1 MEENTFLLVEEAS
14 ELLRTSKSTLYKM
27 TMNSTIPHYKVGRG
41 LRFKKEELIQFV
53 ENGDAGK
60 CTRIVPTAMDILR
73 VPSLY

>member
-1 MEENTFLLVEEAS
+1 MENTFLKVEEAS
-14 ELLRTSKSTLYKM
+14 KLLRTSTSTLYKM
-27 TMNSTIPHYKVGRG
+27 TMNNTIPHYKVGRG

>member
-27 TMNSTIPHYKVGRG
+27 TMNNTIPHYKVGRG

-60 CTRIVPTAMDILR
+60 GTRIVPSDLEILR
-73 VPSLY
+73 VPSLF

>member
-1 MEENTFLLVEEAS
+1 MENTYMKVQEAS
-14 ELLRTSKSTLYKM
+14 EFLRTSTSSIYKM
-27 TMNSTIPHYKVGRG
+27 TINSTIPHYKIGRG

-60 CTRIVPTAMDILR
+60 GTQIVPSDLEILR

>member
-27 TMNSTIPHYKVGRG
+27 TMNNTIPHYKVGRG

-60 CTRIVPTAMDILR
+60 GTRIVPSDLEILR

>member
-1 MEENTFLLVEEAS
+1 MKVQEAS
-14 ELLRTSKSTLYKM
+14 EFLRTSTSSIYKM
-27 TMNSTIPHYKVGRG
+27 TMNNTIPHYKVGRG

-60 CTRIVPTAMDILR
+60 CRRKISSELEILK

>member
-27 TMNSTIPHYKVGRG
+27 TMNNTIPHYKVGRG

-53 ENGDAGK
+53 ENGDAGR
-60 CTRIVPTAMDILR
+60 CTRIVPSAMEILR
-73 VPSLY
+73 IPSLY